1 MSTVSS
7 SDIIFFFI
15 HSVVFGSTGLHIDAP
30 QDQTLH
36 YEEFQSIFLFTILD
50 KRGRTKPVI
59 DCKSKAELLQRLLRK
74 KHLSRSSAATK
85 LNMQRET
92 LHHPLR
98 RSMFTGWD
106 TDHCGAFSSEWFST
120 NHKGEEKHPVHLK
133 KHNLHTTRRQK
144 SKTSTLRANDALNHL
159 RYKNAGNISRIGE
172 YSLWKAALINWRRA
186 IPSNE
191 RDHSPAVNEDRR

>member
-1 MSTVSS
+1 MPCGSFTRSFWCSEKATHPQVWERWKMKVEDMNTVSS

-36 YEEFQSIFLFTILD
+36 YEEFQSIFIFTILD

-59 DCKSKAELLQRLLRK
+59 NCKSKAELLQRLLRK
-74 KHLSRSSAATK
+74 KHLNRSSVATK

-98 RSMFTGWD
+98 RSMFYGMGHRPLW
-106 TDHCGAFSSEWFST
+106 
-120 NHKGEEKHPVHLK
+120 
-133 KHNLHTTRRQK
+133 
-144 SKTSTLRANDALNHL
+144 
-159 RYKNAGNISRIGE
+159 
-172 YSLWKAALINWRRA
+172 SLFLGMILYQ
-186 IPSNE
+186 P
-191 RDHSPAVNEDRR
+191 